1 MKILPMSK
9 KLKLHLSES
18 EDSDMEY
25 IKPQYHKV
33 QLLPVIESSDLD
45 LPQFCETDFVN
56 LHDINSQKSFKF
68 CLHDMTFDKFKD
80 ACGKLLGVN
89 FSSEGYINI
98 FHHPDDSPHLLAAND
113 EDDFENVLSKILKP
127 STTVYVGKHEFIRE
141 VTLPLIGFFPFGGG
155 DKASSVQ
162 SDGVHTGSPDPQ
174 GLSEVVSFA
183 SSNFAC
189 LSYINIS

>member
-1 MKILPMSK
+1 MKILPTSK
-9 KLKLHLSES
+9 KPKLHLSES
-18 EDSDMEY
+18 EDSDMEC
-25 IKPQYHKV
+25 IKPQHRKV

-45 LPQFCETDFVN
+45 LPQFRKTDFIN

-68 CLHDMTFDKFKD
+68 CLHDTTFDKFKD

-98 FHHPDDSPHLLAAND
+98 FHYPDNSPHLLAAND

-141 VTLPLIGFFPFGGG
+141 ATLPLIGLFPFGGS
-155 DKASSVQ
+155 DKATSVQ
-162 SDGVHTGSPDPQ
+162 SDGSHTGTPDPQ
-174 GLSEVVSFA
+174 RLSEVVSFA
-183 SSNFAC
+183 SSNFTC